1 MMYLKFRH
9 NINIEKRRVTTYGIV
24 AVSLKT
30 VKVFKDVSTDG
41 AAVKQLVNR
50 LNDGK
55 AEIVHMPAILEDFY
69 LTNP

>member
-1 MMYLKFRH
+1 MYLKYRH
-9 NINIEKRRVTTYGIV
+9 HINIEKRRVRTYGII

-30 VKVFKDVSTDG
+30 FKVFNDVSTDST
-41 AAVKQLVNR
+41 AVKQLVKR

-55 AEIVHMPAILEDFY
+55 VEIVHIPAILEDFY

>member
-1 MMYLKFRH
+1 MYLKFRH
-9 NINIEKRRVTTYGIV
+9 HIKEERRVATYGIV

-41 AAVKQLVNR
+41 AAVKQLVKR
-50 LNDGK
+50 LNNGK
-55 AEIVHMPAILEDFY
+55 VETVHIPTILEDFH